1 MNRLIETAV
10 APMVGWLREGYSLCV
25 SLSWGKDS
33 TAVLVLVIEAMKR
46 AKAAGITLPQCF
58 AITSDTTVENPA
70 LGAFFEQ
77 MSSELERFC
86 VLNELPLEYRL
97 VTPPLTA
104 SFHYVTVG
112 RGKL

>member
-1 MNRLIETAV
+1 MNRLIEAAV
-10 APMVGWLREGYSLCV
+10 SPMVGWLRDGYSLCV

-77 MSSELERFC
+77 MSSEVVHLNLFYQFC
-86 VLNELPLEYRL
+86 
-97 VTPPLTA
+97 
-104 SFHYVTVG
+104 
-112 RGKL
+112 